1 MIEQIDAIILDSKD
15 YKRKRCTVKCF
26 VFKIWNPASG
36 GKGNSKINSK
46 MQVLV
51 CLLHMQS

>member
-15 YKRKRCTVKCF
+15 YKERCTAKCF

-36 GKGNSKINSK
+36 GKGNSKN
-46 MQVLV
+46 
-51 CLLHMQS
+51 